1 MMQHHG
7 IKARGKRKFVV
18 TTDSKHNLPIAPNLL
33 DRDFVPPA
41 PNRVWTSDGI
51 AFDPDSIAGAPIRK
65 GAGYGGVRID
75 VRATLDRA
83 RLALQ
88 IDIGFGDAVTP
99 DAQPVNY
106 PTLLP
111 DVPAPTLRA

>member
-1 MMQHHG
+1 MAACASMC
-7 IKARGKRKFVV
+7 
-18 TTDSKHNLPIAPNLL
+18 AP
-33 DRDFVPPA
+33 RS
-41 PNRVWTSDGI
+41 T
-51 AFDPDSIAGAPIRK
+51 
-65 GAGYGGVRID
+65 
-75 VRATLDRA
+75 A

-111 DVPAPTLRA
+111 DVPAPKLRA